1 MYTDKAYIYGWRNS
15 QVETRDQNHDAVLE
29 ETPHRLEGY
38 YNNKTFKNTL
48 DVYSGYDATQSSLK
62 SAPPSAHFLWSFF
75 FFFFL
80 FSFSE
85 VDAPR
90 PLGVAGATMSYR
102 RPASVLS

>member
-1 MYTDKAYIYGWRNS
+1 M
-15 QVETRDQNHDAVLE
+15 ETRDQNHDAVLE

-75 FFFFL
+75 FFFSFFL
-80 FSFSE
+80 FPRSMPLALSASQE
-85 VDAPR
+85 QRCLIDA
-90 PLGVAGATMSYR
+90 LQACYLEGGGA
-102 RPASVLS
+102 